1 MSKIKSLL
9 IAIVI
14 ALGLLGLSSL
24 YLMLIDDYPQILIV
38 TILVLV
44 VITFYKKLRENH

>member
-24 YLMLIDDYPQILIV
+24 YLMLIDECPQISVVI
-38 TILVLV
+38 ILVLI

>member
-14 ALGLLGLSSL
+14 TLVLLGLASL
-24 YLMLIDDYPQILIV
+24 FVMLMDECPQSAIVIL
-38 TILVLV
+38 LVCV
-44 VITFYKKLRENH
+44 VVTFYKKLREIH